1 MRACLQAIAFNRSTN
16 ADEAYVDILLAAFE
30 KAQPLHIEQAT
41 PALSSS
47 LIEPLSL
54 QEQRVLRLFV
64 AGLSKREIAQEL
76 VISVNTV
83 KTHLQ
88 HIYQKLHVTSRAE
101 AREAARS
108 LL

>member
-1 MRACLQAIAFNRSTN
+1 MRACLQAVVSNESTN
-16 ADEAYVDILLAAFE
+16 ADESYLCTLLTAFE
-30 KAQPLHIEQAT
+30 ETQPTHVEQTT
-41 PALSSS
+41 PALPSS
-47 LIEPLSL
+47 LLEPLSL

-88 HIYQKLHVTSRAE
+88 HIYRKLHVTSRAE